1 MRILF
6 FSFLILSFIPALQ
19 AKEDSY
25 SNLIPKKRSKLFAEL
40 IIEQLCN
47 KCHHHRRCRPGPP
60 GPQGPIGL
68 MGPQGQQ
75 GPQGVPGPVRPL
87 TNTIFVDVSTISTQQ
102 DGSIGNPY
110 SSIQAAINTV
120 PPATNFFEKA
130 RAFTIFVASGVY
142 PEDLVLNMNNNQIE
156 LVALGPVFLVKSVN
170 PFIGANVTINFIA
183 TFLPDPIATIGDSVS
198 FTALTGN
205 SFFNNQNSIGQ
216 TGTFEITGTLF
227 INDIS
232 SIPGVINLVSFKG
245 SEIQGI
251 DGTGSTKAHILEFN
265 NGYTSNLISPQSVVN
280 ARDSIIASFTALS
293 YGVIYSS
300 DFPNGMTITQLPSVL
315 TNSGAGIYS
324 SSLNG
329 TFNGPAGTGSN
340 SAFLFDGASNYWFN
354 INGSTITLPASKQ
367 VIFDNT

>member
-1 MRILF
+1 M
-6 FSFLILSFIPALQ
+6 
-19 AKEDSY
+19 K
-25 SNLIPKKRSKLFAEL
+25 
-40 IIEQLCN
+40 
-47 KCHHHRRCRPGPP
+47 
-60 GPQGPIGL
+60 
-68 MGPQGQQ
+68 
-75 GPQGVPGPVRPL
+75 
-87 TNTIFVDVSTISTQQ
+87 
-102 DGSIGNPY
+102 
-110 SSIQAAINTV
+110 
-120 PPATNFFEKA
+120 
-130 RAFTIFVASGVY
+130 
-142 PEDLVLNMNNNQIE
+142 
-156 LVALGPVFLVKSVN
+156 
-170 PFIGANVTINFIA
+170 TINFIA